1 VEIDLPY
8 TKEELTATL
17 YDLVAKVDSPD
28 QMLYWQVTRG
38 TAMRNHIVPG
48 AGVPSNLW
56 VTIKPL
62 TGLARMEYWALN
74 HQDEA
79 DERTRKR
86 IMLALVNGADFSE
99 TEVWQLVTL
108 DWEAALDLSGR
119 IHAFTDEFERELDK
133 FKAEAEKNSKM
144 AHGTITPA

>member
-1 VEIDLPY
+1 MGVKIDFSKIKAKELP
-8 TKEELTATL
+8 TKEEEINVLGTL
-17 YDLVAKVDSPD
+17 HK
-28 QMLYWQVTRG
+28 
-38 TAMRNHIVPG
+38 
-48 AGVPSNLW
+48 

-86 IMLALVNGADFSE
+86 ILLALVNGADFSE

-108 DWEAALDLSGR
+108 DWEAALDLSGK
-119 IHAFTDEFERELDK
+119 IHAFTAEFEADLDK
-133 FKAEAEKNSKM
+133 LKAEAEKNLKLAS
-144 AHGTITPA
+144 GTVTPA